1 MYLINCLD
9 ERMMMKIMRHEL
21 SSITKKE
28 AFKIFIQYLFGKFLY
43 GILKVNSLDLKFQKL
58 ISVGTQIRA

>member
-9 ERMMMKIMRHEL
+9 ERMIMKIMRHVL

-43 GILKVNSLDLKFQKL
+43 GILKVNSLDLHVKNFKN
-58 ISVGTQIRA
+58 